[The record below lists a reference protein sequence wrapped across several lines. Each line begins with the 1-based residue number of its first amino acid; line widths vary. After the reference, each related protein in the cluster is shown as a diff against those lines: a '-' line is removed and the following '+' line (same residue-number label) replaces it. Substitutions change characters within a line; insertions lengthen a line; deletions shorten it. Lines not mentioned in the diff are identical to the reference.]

1 MIEEEYLNIN
11 DGVITIENTNYNLTN
26 GEKRMVDFFNEIDY
40 KQYDQKY
47 PHYLKPKLYGTFKNI
62 ESKNINRLTITRVE
76 FSGHYI
82 LEQIRELL
90 EDLQKFNFPYGVKE
104 MQVLIKIEENSEDNT
119 RENFNKIFND
129 FNYIRNIVYNKDK
142 VDEWII
148 KDEKVYYIVFSAFK
162 KGLK

>member
-1 MIEEEYLNIN
+1 MTKEEYLNIN
-11 DGVITIENTNYNLTN
+11 NGVITIKNNSYNLTN
-26 GEKRMVDFFNEIDY
+26 IEEEMIFFFNKIDY

-47 PHYLKPKLYGTFKNI
+47 PHYLKPKLYGTFKNL

-104 MQVLIKIEENSEDNT
+104 MQVLIKIEENFEGNT

-129 FNYIRNIVYNKDK
+129 FNCIRNIVYNKD
-142 VDEWII
+142 DEQII
-148 KDEKVYYIVFSAFK
+148 KDEKVYSILFTTFK

>member
-1 MIEEEYLNIN
+1 MTKEEYLNIN
-11 DGVITIENTNYNLTN
+11 NGVITIKNNSYNLTN
-26 GEKRMVDFFNEIDY
+26 IEEEMINFFNKIDY

-47 PHYLKPKLYGTFKNI
+47 PHYLKPKLYGTFKNL

-104 MQVLIKIEENSEDNT
+104 MQVLIKIEENFEGNT

-129 FNYIRNIVYNKDK
+129 FNCIRNIVYNKD
-142 VDEWII
+142 DEQII
-148 KDEKVYYIVFSAFK
+148 KNEKVYSILFTTFK

>member
-1 MIEEEYLNIN
+1 MAEEEYLNIN
-11 DGVITIENTNYNLTN
+11 NGVITIKNNRYNLTN
-26 GEKRMVDFFNEIDY
+26 IEEEMINFFNKIDY

-47 PHYLKPKLYGTFKNI
+47 PHYLKPKLYGTFKNL

-104 MQVLIKIEENSEDNT
+104 MQVLIKIEENFEGNT
-119 RENFNKIFND
+119 RENFDKIFND
-129 FNYIRNIVYNKDK
+129 FNCIRNIVYNKD
-142 VDEWII
+142 DEQII
-148 KDEKVYYIVFSAFK
+148 KDEKVYSILFTTFK

>member
-1 MIEEEYLNIN
+1 MTKEEYLNIN
-11 DGVITIENTNYNLTN
+11 NGVITIKNNSYNLTN
-26 GEKRMVDFFNEIDY
+26 IEEEMINFFNKIDY

-47 PHYLKPKLYGTFKNI
+47 PHYLKPKLYGTFKNL

-104 MQVLIKIEENSEDNT
+104 MQVLIKIEENFEGNT

-129 FNYIRNIVYNKDK
+129 FNCIRNIVYNKD
-142 VDEWII
+142 DEQII
-148 KDEKVYYIVFSAFK
+148 KDEKVYSILFTTFK